1 MTVTGEGPDAVH
13 QCEDCKYQTVGLIV
27 LSVVVVLLV
36 LVIIILAVVI
46 YRQRR
51 DKRSPTT
58 DGL

>member
-1 MTVTGEGPDAVH
+1 MTGGDSGADDH
-13 QCEDCKYQTVGLIV
+13 VGLIV
-27 LSVVVVLLV
+27 LSVVVAVLV